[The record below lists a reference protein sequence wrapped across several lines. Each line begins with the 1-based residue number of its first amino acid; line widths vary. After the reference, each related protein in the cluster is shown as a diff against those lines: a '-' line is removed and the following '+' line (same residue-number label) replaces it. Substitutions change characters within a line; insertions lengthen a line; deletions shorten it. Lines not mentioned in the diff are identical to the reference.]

1 MVKRKDGTYQE
12 KIKLSD
18 GRYKYF
24 YGKTK
29 AEVLKKLQSFKE
41 EEERGALF
49 RDVAEEWWEDH
60 EKEVVPTTHQGYSGR
75 YKRALECFGDMP
87 IKDITPNDI
96 LDLLNDMKKEQYSK
110 KTVSA
115 QKNVLNMIFNYAII
129 SPKYVLTVN
138 PCSAISLPSGLSKK
152 KRNLP
157 TNEELRIVE
166 SSEWLFPFFLLYTG
180 CRRGEALALRY
191 EDIDWDRK
199 IIHINKAVGY
209 KHHIP
214 YIKDTKT
221 EAGCRDVIL
230 LDKLAKRLP
239 KKKHGLI
246 FPNPQG
252 EVWYESVIDKKW
264 QKWREANGI
273 TLTAHQ
279 LRHGYATILFEA
291 GLEVKD
297 AQYLLGHSSA
307 AITQDIY
314 THIRTERQE
323 RNADKLNKYLNG
335 EV

>member
-12 KIKLSD
+12 KIKLSN
-18 GRYKYF
+18 GKYKYF

-29 AEVLKKLQSFKE
+29 AEVLKKLQNFKE

-49 RDVAEEWWEDH
+49 REVAEGCWEEH

-75 YKRALECFGDMP
+75 YKRALERFGDIP
-87 IKDITPNDI
+87 IKDITPKEI
-96 LDLLNDMKKEQYSK
+96 FDLLDAMKKEKYSK

-115 QKNVLNMIFNYAII
+115 QKNVLTMIFNYGILHNAI
-129 SPKYVLTVN
+129 TVN
-138 PCSAISLPSGLSKK
+138 PCASVSLPTGLHSSK
-152 KRNLP
+152 RAMP
-157 TNEELRIVE
+157 TNQELSVVE
-166 SSEWLFPFFLLYTG
+166 HTDWLFPFFLLYTG
-180 CRRGEALALRY
+180 CRRGEALAVTY

-209 KHHIP
+209 KNHIP

-264 QKWREANGI
+264 QKWRETNGI

-297 AQYLLGHSSA
+297 AQYLLGHASS

-314 THIRTERQE
+314 THIRKERQE
-323 RNADKLNKYLNG
+323 RNAEKLNAYLNND
-335 EV
+335 VK